1 MFTNIFLKQTGL
13 REEERAGRFTANRQN
28 DLLSAA
34 LGAPDHPGRLRA
46 YPAGYVR
53 VKDVYGKGSRRRSHA
68 SERIYEQNQKIQ
80 EQSLQLQQQSLRI
93 AQMEAMM
100 GRVLQHLPPE
110 AREDLD
116 VTPTMP
122 SHIPTQVS
130 SNHVPPQQ
138 PPALDEVTISFIL
151 LYFIFI

>member
-1 MFTNIFLKQTGL
+1 MGL
-13 REEERAGRFTANRQN
+13 RDEERAGRFKANRQN

-46 YPAGYVR
+46 YPGGYVR
-53 VKDVYGKGSRRRSHA
+53 VKDVYGKGSRRRSNA

-80 EQSLQLQQQSLRI
+80 EQTQMLEEQSLQLKQQSQRI

-100 GRVLQHLPPE
+100 GRVLQHLPLE
-110 AREDLD
+110 AQQDLQA
-116 VTPTMP
+116 THTMP

-151 LYFIFI
+151 IYFFFYF